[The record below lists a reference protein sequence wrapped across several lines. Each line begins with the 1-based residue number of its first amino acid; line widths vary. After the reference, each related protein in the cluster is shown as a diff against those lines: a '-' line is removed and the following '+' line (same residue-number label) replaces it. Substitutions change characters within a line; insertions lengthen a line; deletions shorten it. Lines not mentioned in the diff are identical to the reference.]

1 MAIISINSI
10 NSSYY
15 NNSKYVKDSKISN
28 LSCLQFG
35 NTNINGESKIN
46 EDGELEI
53 NVSETTYWSP
63 AAQTNSK
70 THVSG
75 IKGDVDGDY
84 AEKEF
89 YDALIRLAEEKQE
102 IIEKNVKRNR

>member
-1 MAIISINSI
+1 M
-10 NSSYY
+10 
-15 NNSKYVKDSKISN
+15 
-28 LSCLQFG
+28 LLRH
-35 NTNINGESKIN
+35 ESKIN

>member
-1 MAIISINSI
+1 MLLR
-10 NSSYY
+10 Y
-15 NNSKYVKDSKISN
+15 
-28 LSCLQFG
+28 
-35 NTNINGESKIN
+35 ESKTN
-46 EDGELEI
+46 ENGKVEI

-84 AEKEF
+84 AQKDF
-89 YDALIRLAEEKQE
+89 YDALIILSEKKYEE
-102 IIEKNVKRNR
+102 NLKRNR